1 MKILNLYSGIGGNR
15 KLWNK
20 VSSDIEVTAVEFDKN
35 IAKAYQDR
43 FPKDEVIIGCAKEY
57 LLKNFRSF
65 DFIWASPP
73 CQTHTRLLHSQ
84 KDRYVYR
91 PKFPDMSLYE
101 IIFFLQL
108 HSDKFKWVVEN
119 VKPYYKP
126 LVKPEIEIDRHL
138 FWANFKIANI
148 STTKMYIH
156 NDVTLKSLKD
166 FDLNTYKNI
175 KNKRQVIR
183 NQVNYE
189 VGKHILESAINKE
202 IIYQTGSLFDLGE
215 R

>member
-1 MKILNLYSGIGGNR
+1 MK
-15 KLWNK
+15 
-20 VSSDIEVTAVEFDKN
+20 SS
-35 IAKAYQDR
+35 
-43 FPKDEVIIGCAKEY
+43 
-57 LLKNFRSF
+57 
-65 DFIWASPP
+65 
-73 CQTHTRLLHSQ
+73 
-84 KDRYVYR
+84 
-91 PKFPDMSLYE
+91 
-101 IIFFLQL
+101 FFLQL

-166 FDLNTYKNI
+166 FDLTTYKNI

>member
-15 KLWNK
+15 KLWNE
-20 VSSDIEVTAVEFDKN
+20 VSSDIEVTAVEFDEN
-35 IAKAYQDR
+35 IAKAYKDR
-43 FPKDEVIIGCAKEY
+43 FPKDEIIVGCAKEY

-84 KDRYVYR
+84 KERYVYK

-119 VKPYYKP
+119 VKPYYTP
-126 LVKPEIEIDRHL
+126 LVKPEVEIDRHL

-166 FDLNTYKNI
+166 FDLTTYKNI

-189 VGKHILESAINKE
+189 VGKHILECAINKE
-202 IIYQTGSLFDLGE
+202 PIYKIGSLFDL
-215 R
+215 